1 MIGDT
6 RPITRLNQLQALV
19 LRLCVGLLRDQLGI
33 ECCAGSQQI
42 RHFAERQ
49 LNRLFVLGD
58 GDDTARLGHI
68 PIGGIPARIEQR
80 QGQRG
85 LEIPRIAAR
94 TEQAAQL
101 AAGRTESPGQT
112 DARQKG
118 RARRADVGVGGDQPL
133 LGGQDIRALQQHV
146 TGYTSEQIIGYVLS
160 GQTAPG
166 GHFGGYFSHQHH
178 QQIFGGGALALQIR
192 LLG

>member
-33 ECCAGSQQI
+33 ECCTGSQQI

-94 TEQAAQL
+94 AEQAA
-101 AAGRTESPGQT
+101 
-112 DARQKG
+112 
-118 RARRADVGVGGDQPL
+118 
-133 LGGQDIRALQQHV
+133 
-146 TGYTSEQIIGYVLS
+146 
-160 GQTAPG
+160 
-166 GHFGGYFSHQHH
+166 
-178 QQIFGGGALALQIR
+178 
-192 LLG
+192 